1 MCSGGGAVRVTL
13 YRLLGPSP
21 LTRRGET
28 PFGRS
33 STLKTCRAQSGH
45 GQYRHGKHSPNP
57 NPNPNSK
64 PNPNQVLYSSS
75 DRRTG
80 AAAPL
85 LPASSGA
92 KKSEEDA
99 V

>member
-33 STLKTCRAQSGH
+33 STLKTCLPVHSSTGLRMHGGGSSTCSGL
-45 GQYRHGKHSPNP
+45 GLG
-57 NPNPNSK
+57 
-64 PNPNQVLYSSS
+64 L
-75 DRRTG
+75 G
-80 AAAPL
+80 
-85 LPASSGA
+85 
-92 KKSEEDA
+92 SELGLGLGLGLA
-99 V
+99 